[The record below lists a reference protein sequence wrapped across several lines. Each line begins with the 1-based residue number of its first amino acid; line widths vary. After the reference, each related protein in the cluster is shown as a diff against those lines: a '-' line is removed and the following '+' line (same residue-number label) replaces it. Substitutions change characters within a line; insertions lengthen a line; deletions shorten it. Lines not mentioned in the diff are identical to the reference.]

1 MADTGEGRG
10 RSNESAKVRATER
23 APLREGGRHEE
34 RASLGR
40 EKERAR
46 RRILYS
52 RGREVKGRS
61 SWLPFMASASME
73 AVTAALKLP

>member
-1 MADTGEGRG
+1 VADTGEGRG
-10 RSNESAKVRATER
+10 RSNESAKARVTER

-46 RRILYS
+46 RRIL
-52 RGREVKGRS
+52 
-61 SWLPFMASASME
+61 
-73 AVTAALKLP
+73 